1 MYVSLSENT
10 SECLNMSCGV
20 LQGSVFGPLL
30 FDINK

>member
-1 MYVSLSENT
+1 MYVSLSENN
-10 SECLNMSCGV
+10 SECLSMSSGV